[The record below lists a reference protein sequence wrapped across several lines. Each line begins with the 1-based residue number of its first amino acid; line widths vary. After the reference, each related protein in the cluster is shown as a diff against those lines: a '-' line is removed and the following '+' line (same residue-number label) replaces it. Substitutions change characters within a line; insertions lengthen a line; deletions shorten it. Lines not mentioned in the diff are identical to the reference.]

1 MGEDMY
7 YEHPVQLRYWDTE
20 QKSYVGGIGYQDY
33 IVSGI
38 DGMVIPIRDIV
49 QKARTKDNRDADC
62 AIVELSWIDIELA
75 IRGA

>member
-33 IVSGI
+33 IISGI
-38 DGMVIPIRDIV
+38 DGMVISIRDIV

-62 AIVELSWIDIELA
+62 AIVELGWIDIELA

>member
-20 QKSYVGGIGYQDY
+20 QRSYVGGIGYQDY
-33 IVSGI
+33 IISGI
-38 DGMVIPIRDIV
+38 DGMVISIRNIV
-49 QKARTKDNRDADC
+49 QKARVEDNRDADC